1 MRRFLF
7 FLFFISFSSA
17 KLIAQ
22 QPVESLQKLRQKFPI
37 EKAYLQLDRD
47 QYKAGDTIWFK
58 AYLSSDYY
66 PDTISSVL
74 YVELRSSAVK
84 KGFSKV
90 WPVLI
95 GTASGQLELPDT
107 LPTGN
112 YILRAYSPT
121 MLNSGEDFIF
131 KKELFVK
138 GKKSVLPLSQTANL
152 SSTVSAS
159 PEIKFYPEGGNFVAG
174 VSNTVAFEIKNVLG
188 QPISVNGNIVNA
200 KGEIQTA
207 FSTFHDG
214 RGLFEFTPLKDETYF
229 ATYSLGVNE
238 FKQLLPAPLLSGIA
252 ITILPHPQGY
262 FFDLRI
268 GGDDSKME
276 PAYMIGQIQHQAV
289 FKYNFS
295 NGKKEFQGVLD
306 TRQLRSGIMQ
316 VTIFNKQNLP
326 IAERLCFVDNKEY
339 QVPVQ
344 IQMDTLNFNPRT
356 KNLLRV
362 SIADTIQGSISVSVT
377 DANYARFD
385 AAQENIISHFLL
397 SSDLR
402 GRINNP
408 AWYFSSEDDSLKT
421 ALDFVMM
428 TNGWR
433 RYNWQ
438 QIEKQALASPLNTDP
453 SFITVAGRMNL
464 KGTNKPLANKQLM
477 AILTSGGKGKSMYL
491 VQTDEKGNFKIDSL
505 LFFGQARIY
514 FLEAIGKKSQY
525 IELKSQSDSIRA
537 YTLNPILDDALE
549 DLNVGTS
556 LWNDTAAVNKA
567 EGIMLEGITV
577 KAIKKSPLEEVDDR
591 YTSGMFSGMA
601 NRSIDLVNSEEV
613 ISDFS
618 IFEYLQKTVPG
629 IDLTTD
635 GGPYGG
641 EYQLFYRQG
650 PSVSSMG
657 PIPMIIYLNEIE
669 TDATVIANIPPGDIA
684 LVKLYSS
691 FPGATG
697 NGAGGV
703 LAIYT
708 KKGADISRASKG
720 DVLNFKGFS
729 IRKEFYSPDYR
740 ALQGSFVKEDRR
752 ITLQWIPN
760 ILLNHI
766 NPSIPIRFYNSD
778 RTKKYRVIV
787 EGMTN
792 SGKLIFGEKIFS
804 AEKK

>member
-1 MRRFLF
+1 MRRLLF
-7 FLFFISFSSA
+7 FLFFLSISNL

-22 QPVESLQKLRQKFPI
+22 QPEESLQKLRQKFPI

-58 AYLSSDYY
+58 AYLSSDYF

-74 YVELRSSAVK
+74 YVELRSFSMK
-84 KGFSKV
+84 NGFSKV
-90 WPVLI
+90 WPILL
-95 GTASGQLELPDT
+95 GTASGQIELPDT
-107 LPTGN
+107 LSTGL
-112 YILRAYSPT
+112 YVLRAFSPT
-121 MLNSGEDFIF
+121 MLNSGEDFIY
-131 KKELFVK
+131 KKEIYIK
-138 GKKSVLPLSQTANL
+138 GKKNLLPSVQGTSLPLA
-152 SSTVSAS
+152 SSVS

-174 VSNTVAFEIKNVLG
+174 VSNTIAFEAKNSVGASIKVTG
-188 QPISVNGNIVNA
+188 EIVNS
-200 KGEIQTA
+200 KGETQTS
-207 FSTFHDG
+207 FSTFHEG
-214 RGLFEFTPLKDETYF
+214 RGLVEMTPVANETYF
-229 ATYSLGVNE
+229 ANYNWNGHT
-238 FKQLLPAPLLSGIA
+238 FKQSLPSLMPSGTA

-262 FFDLRI
+262 FFELRNS
-268 GGDDSKME
+268 GDDSKFE
-276 PAYMIGQIQHQAV
+276 PSYMIGQIQHQVV
-289 FKYNFS
+289 FKHSFS
-295 NGKKEFQGVLD
+295 NGKKEYQGVLD
-306 TRQLRSGIMQ
+306 TRQLHSGIMQ
-316 VTIFNKQNLP
+316 VTVFNKNNLP

-339 QVPVQ
+339 QVSVQ
-344 IQMDTLNFNPRT
+344 IKMDSLSFEPRA
-356 KNLLRV
+356 KNLLHI
-362 SIADTIQGSISVSVT
+362 SIADTVQGSISVSIT
-377 DANYARFD
+377 DAKYSRFD
-385 AAQENIISHFLL
+385 SVQENIISHFLL
-397 SSDLR
+397 SSDLK
-402 GRINNP
+402 GKINNP
-408 AWYFSSEDDSLKT
+408 AWYFSSDDDSVKT
-421 ALDFVMM
+421 SLDLVMM

-433 RYNWQ
+433 RFNWQ
-438 QIEKQALASPLNTDP
+438 QLEKQASASPLNLDP
-453 SFITVAGRMNL
+453 SFITVSGRMNL
-464 KGTNKPLANKQLM
+464 KGTNKPLVNKQLM

-525 IELKSQSDSIRA
+525 IELKSQSDSIKA
-537 YTLNPILDDALE
+537 YTLSAISQEPISDAF
-549 DLNVGTS
+549 TS
-556 LWNDTAAVNKA
+556 SAMWYDTASVNQA
-567 EGIMLEGITV
+567 AGIMLEGITV
-577 KAIKKSPLEEVDDR
+577 KAIKKSPLEEVEDR

-613 ISDFS
+613 ITDLS

-669 TDATVIANIPPGDIA
+669 TDATVIASIPPGDIA

-708 KKGADISRASKG
+708 KKGVDISRASKG
-720 DVLNFKGFS
+720 DVMNYKGFS
-729 IRKEFYSPDYR
+729 IRKEFYSPNYN
-740 ALQGSFVKEDRR
+740 ALQGSFIREDKR
-752 ITLQWIPN
+752 ITLQWIPG